1 MTEIYYMIYYM
12 IYPDLYLRLEF
23 NIAMTQQNRIK
34 YRTVMS
40 RTTRAHLK
48 EEGRWFDEG
57 SN

>member
-1 MTEIYYMIYYM
+1 MTDIYYMIYYM
-12 IYPDLYLRLEF
+12 IYPDLRLEF

>member
-1 MTEIYYMIYYM
+1 MIEIISYILT
-12 IYPDLYLRLEF
+12 DLSGFLSTIV
-23 NIAMTQQNRIK
+23 NIAVTQRSRIK